1 MSADE
6 QDCHYQGVN
15 RLRTLLDRWFGRN
28 KPMDHE
34 TPLAEKLA
42 ANRVERQEMAQDSAE
57 FQWWQARRGE
67 RERRHLRR
75 HDRRAGT
82 AFLPPP
88 MSEMAFVNQI
98 TSRKRTRREEAA
110 AMLQGRRLSGE
121 AALVLVWQLRHRD
134 ADYRMSALQALR
146 GSTISSETAGRA
158 LAAQLEDPEPELRE
172 VAEQVL
178 REAILTDDAMRDIRG
193 DLR

>member
-1 MSADE
+1 M
-6 QDCHYQGVN
+6 N
-15 RLRTLLDRWFGRN
+15 RLRTLFERWVGKS
-28 KPMDHE
+28 KPIDHDP
-34 TPLAEKLA
+34 PLAEQLAKNRARKL
-42 ANRVERQEMAQDSAE
+42 ELTQKQAE
-57 FQWWQARRGE
+57 IQWREARRGE
-67 RERRHLRR
+67 SDRRHIQR
-75 HDRRAGT
+75 HDLRAGT
-82 AFLPPP
+82 AFSPAL

-98 TSRKRTRREEAA
+98 TARERARREEAA
-110 AMLQGRRLSGE
+110 AMLPGSRLSE
-121 AALVLVWQLRHRD
+121 KAALVLVWQLRHPA

>member
-1 MSADE
+1 M
-6 QDCHYQGVN
+6 
-15 RLRTLLDRWFGRN
+15 DR
-28 KPMDHE
+28 E

-82 AFLPPP
+82 AFFPAV

-98 TSRKRTRREEAA
+98 TARERARREEAA
-110 AMLQGRRLSGE
+110 AMLQGSRLSE
-121 AALVLVWQLRHRD
+121 KAALVLVWQLRHPD